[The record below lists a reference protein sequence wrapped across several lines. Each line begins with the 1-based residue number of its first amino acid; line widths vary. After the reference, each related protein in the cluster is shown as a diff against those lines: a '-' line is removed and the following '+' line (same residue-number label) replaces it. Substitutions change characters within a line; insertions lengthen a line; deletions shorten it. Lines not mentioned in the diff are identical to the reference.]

1 MPPID
6 IEEDAIPILEAHYV
20 ARIRHLTD
28 KTHIPKMCKPTERK
42 LLSYVPMRLRKK
54 YPNIVSKYMTDVHA
68 DYDKI
73 MKAYSIQKILKP
85 APGDYIPPRISFA
98 FQHLGQTDRYNVY
111 LQNRAKLAK
120 FLLIAYP
127 FIRSILNYSK
137 TDFPVILNDYGAYRV
152 DDRGKKLLLNLVDFG
167 KLVAKDLEENA
178 LFLKKGWYPKIVRI
192 MKKYYGRHV
201 VPPRLWPRIFTCAKG
216 LINRQIT
223 DLKIQTFQHIND
235 VLLRP
240 TLVPYL
246 KLELVCRTNTID
258 LCPTFKEI
266 YETYRCIFND
276 IAKVGQ
282 YLPLLELQIDSK
294 EFEVNS
300 DCNYMKVEIETR
312 YMKEAYERLHETL
325 RQAYAPLLDYVDDFR
340 TQYYGL
346 FGNETRIE
354 LTSFLATPQS
364 FEDYLAKIDVFNVFI
379 DALRCQAQNEFF
391 DMATVHQTKAITGL
405 RIIAQDYILEI
416 TKNIVAAH
424 RNDCAAICDLFKVIR
439 DHAIEVPT
447 TTEMLLANGEYM
459 LEAKTKEMLVL
470 QGRIQENLRVKLKMS
485 IMKMFLT
492 FLFIDWWTTD
502 RVN

>member
-1 MPPID
+1 
-6 IEEDAIPILEAHYV
+6 
-20 ARIRHLTD
+20 
-28 KTHIPKMCKPTERK
+28 MCKPTERK
-42 LLSYVPMRLRKK
+42 MLSYVPMRLRKK
-54 YPNIVSKYMTDVHA
+54 YPKIVNNYMTDVHA

-85 APGDYIPPRISFA
+85 APGDYIPPRVTFA
-98 FQHLGQTDRYNVY
+98 FQQLGRTDRFNVY

-127 FIRSILNYSK
+127 FIRCILNYSK
-137 TDFPVILNDYGAYRV
+137 TDFPIILNNYGAYRV

-178 LFLKKGWYPKIVRI
+178 LFLKKDWYPKIVRI

-201 VPPRLWPRIFTCAKG
+201 VPPRLWPRIFACAKG

-240 TLVPYL
+240 NQVPYL
-246 KLELVCRTNTID
+246 KLELICRTNSID
-258 LCPTFKEI
+258 LSPTFNEV
-266 YETYRCIFND
+266 YENFRCIFND

-282 YLPLLELQIDSK
+282 NLPMLELQIDSK
-294 EFEVNS
+294 VFKVNR
-300 DCNYMKVEIETR
+300 DCDYMKVEIETR
-312 YMKEAYERLHETL
+312 YMEEAYERLNETL
-325 RQAYAPLLDYVDDFR
+325 RQAYAPLLDYVGDFR
-340 TQYYGL
+340 AQYYGL
-346 FGNETRIE
+346 YGNETRTE

-364 FEDYLAKIDVFNVFI
+364 FEDYLAKIDIFNDFI

-391 DMATVHQTKAITGL
+391 DMATVHQSKAITGL

-424 RNDCAAICDLFKVIR
+424 RKDCADICDLFKVIR

-470 QGRIQENLRVKLKMS
+470 QGRIQENLRVNL
-485 IMKMFLT
+485 INNNRVVLN
-492 FLFIDWWTTD
+492 LFIF
-502 RVN
+502 RLVGY